1 MFLNLEEQTH
11 DKSSR
16 LTSIP
21 LYPVKGIMYANPQGV
36 NRNRVQC
43 IWDNS
48 EEGVVP
54 IEELE
59 DKVNGTVNNNKVV
72 GFNEEC

>member
-1 MFLNLEEQTH
+1 
-11 DKSSR
+11 
-16 LTSIP
+16 
-21 LYPVKGIMYANPQGV
+21 MYANPPGV
-36 NRNRVQC
+36 NGNCVQC

-48 EEGVVP
+48 EEGAAP

-59 DKVNGTVNNNKVV
+59 DKVSGTVNNNKVV

>member
-1 MFLNLEEQTH
+1 
-11 DKSSR
+11 
-16 LTSIP
+16 
-21 LYPVKGIMYANPQGV
+21 MYANPPGV
-36 NRNRVQC
+36 NGNSAQC

-48 EEGVVP
+48 EEGVAP
-54 IEELE
+54 IEELQ

>member
-1 MFLNLEEQTH
+1 
-11 DKSSR
+11 
-16 LTSIP
+16 
-21 LYPVKGIMYANPQGV
+21 MYANPPFV
-36 NRNRVQC
+36 NRNSVQC

-48 EEGVVP
+48 EEDVAP
-54 IEELE
+54 IEDLE

>member
-1 MFLNLEEQTH
+1 
-11 DKSSR
+11 
-16 LTSIP
+16 
-21 LYPVKGIMYANPQGV
+21 MYANPPFV
-36 NRNRVQC
+36 NRNSVQY

-48 EEGVVP
+48 EEDVAP
-54 IEELE
+54 IEDLE